1 MSEVRTGKVAL
12 YHTFICYVVA
22 ILAIRYMYS
31 VLVTG
36 YATYTNTRFL
46 STQHDVELTHTD

>member
-36 YATYTNTRFL
+36 YVTYSNTRFL